1 MNTNNFALDDFYKL
15 DLMNKVASQ
24 KAEIPDKLGNYFK
37 RKYSDSLFKHFE
49 TNIKQQLKEKNEMI
63 ETDDNQELDKLKLDF
78 NTALEGIDE
87 IAD

>member
-1 MNTNNFALDDFYKL
+1 ML
-15 DLMNKVASQ
+15 
-24 KAEIPDKLGNYFK
+24 IYFF
-37 RKYSDSLFKHFE
+37 RNILAYSDSLFKHFE

-63 ETDDNQELDKLKLDF
+63 EIDDNQELDILKSDF